1 MRKLHNDELP
11 RLTIDDFKK
20 ASKTPFIV
28 ILDNVRSLN
37 NIGSIFRTCD
47 AFVVEQV
54 ILCGISATPPHKDI
68 HKTALGATES
78 VDWRYYKLAVD
89 AITDIQKYGYQ
100 VFAIE
105 QTEPS
110 IFLHQFKPDRK
121 KRYAFV
127 FGNEVRGVSQQVI
140 ERCDGSI
147 EIPQYGT
154 KHSFNIAVSAGIVLW
169 DIYCKYQFA

>member
-1 MRKLHNDELP
+1 MRKLYNHELP
-11 RLTIDDFKK
+11 RLTVDEFKK
-20 ASKTPFIV
+20 TPKTPFIV

-47 AFVVEQV
+47 AFVIEQI

-78 VDWRYYKLAVD
+78 VDWRYYKSAVD
-89 AITDIQKYGYQ
+89 AIIDIKKNGYQ

-105 QTEPS
+105 QTEPG
-110 IFLHQFKPDRK
+110 IFLHQFNPESKMK
-121 KRYAFV
+121 YAFV
-127 FGNEVRGVSQQVI
+127 FGNEVRGVSQQAI
-140 ERCDGSI
+140 EKCDGSI

-169 DIYCKYQFA
+169 DIFCKYND